1 MKKVLA
7 ILVALMMLVCA
18 FGAVAETLDPNPGN
32 TNIEEPANP
41 TDPTDPADPDE
52 GEPDDGEGE
61 PDDGEGEPTEGE
73 DKPAEEEKPASDK
86 KHHSTKK
93 DMPKTGDASIAYGLY
108 VGVAALATAG
118 YGATR
123 KARRK

>member
-18 FGAVAETLDPNPGN
+18 FGAVAEELGNDTPGAS
-32 TNIEEPANP
+32 IEEPIDGDEGDTTP
-41 TDPTDPADPDE
+41 TD
-52 GEPDDGEGE
+52 PDDGEGE

-118 YGATR
+118 YSATR